1 MFIKLMGCAFGEKN
15 FHLSI
20 IKNFKK
26 KSNWKIKKKPR
37 TRVMIEIQFAYIG
50 TLIVIK

>member
-1 MFIKLMGCAFGEKN
+1 MGCAFGEKN

-20 IKNFKK
+20 INFFLK
-26 KSNWKIKKKPR
+26 KSSWEIKKKPR
-37 TRVMIEIQFAYIG
+37 TRVIIEIQFAYIG